1 LYLASNLRSWLA
13 IQILIISI
21 VETDK
26 VEKHPKNISLTLVLI
41 DGLREL
47 VECGGNLQS
56 LKKNSLLTLDANVL
70 WPLDEASKISLGL
83 DVTTDSKVT
92 SILLEERALNL
103 LGATLGATALN
114 DFLANLLYL

>member
-1 LYLASNLRSWLA
+1 M
-13 IQILIISI
+13 II
-21 VETDK
+21 
-26 VEKHPKNISLTLVLI
+26 NRFLTLVLI

-47 VECGGNLQS
+47 VECGGNLES
-56 LKKNSLLTLDANVL
+56 LKKNSLLTLDADVL
-70 WPLDEASKISLGL
+70 GPLDEAGEISLGL